1 MYFAATIIGVFT
13 LSASASPLSR
23 RTSLAECSTT
33 AEWTGLG
40 DIKHAFIFGDSYT
53 QTGFDYTLTAPSESS
68 PLGNPESPVYG
79 WTSSNGPNWVYYLT
93 FKYNA
98 SLLQTYNFAYG
109 GATVDADLVAPYT
122 PTVKSLKDQ
131 VESEFIPGYTG
142 DSPSAPSVPAWTGA
156 DSLFAFWIGINDV
169 GNSYWKG
176 AEELDALNA
185 QIFDVYSGL
194 VGKLYDTGARNFVFI
209 NVPPVD
215 RSPLTVG
222 QGADSAALEKVDID
236 TWNGLVGDLAA
247 TLKSNSPDT
256 NVWVYDS
263 NKSFGA
269 VMDDP
274 STYEATAGLKNT
286 TDYCDAYENGTTD
299 QDTLDPSCGVAVN
312 EYFWL
317 NNLHPTYPIHE
328 VVALEIADALQVGP
342 TVC

>member
-1 MYFAATIIGVFT
+1 MYLKANILSLFT
-13 LSASASPLSR
+13 LGVSALPSVK
-23 RTSLAECSTT
+23 RTTLAECSAT
-33 AEWTGLG
+33 AAWSGWS

-53 QTGFDYTLTAPSESS
+53 QTGFDYTSTAPSAAS
-68 PLGNPESPVYG
+68 PLGNPTSPAYG

-109 GATVDADLVAPYT
+109 GATVDSDLVAPYT
-122 PTVKSLKDQ
+122 PTVLSLKDQ
-131 VESEFIPGYTG
+131 VETEFIPGYTG
-142 DSPSAPSVPAWTGA
+142 DAPTAPSAPAWTGA
-156 DSLFAFWIGINDV
+156 DSVFAFWIGINDV

-176 AEELDALNA
+176 AEELATLNS
-185 QIFDVYSGL
+185 QIFDVYSDL
-194 VGKLYDTGARNFVFI
+194 VGQLYDAGARNFVFI

-222 QGADSAALEKVDID
+222 QGSDSAASEKADIA
-236 TWNGLVGDLAA
+236 TWNGLVEDLAA
-247 TLKSNSPDT
+247 SLKSNNSET

-274 STYEATAGLKNT
+274 SAYEATSGLKNT
-286 TDYCDAYENGTTD
+286 TDYCTAYENGTSE
-299 QDTLDPSCGVAVN
+299 QDTLNPSCGVPVN

-317 NNLHPTYPIHE
+317 NNLHPTSPIHE
-328 VVALEIADALQVGP
+328 VVALEIADALNVAP